1 VPKNDRKRLDPRV
14 ALSGALFDSPGV
26 YAVFAGSGLSSNA
39 GIKTGY
45 QVVEELVRRVAASEG
60 VDLDATGTD
69 PAEWWEENG
78 FGELKYAPLIESLAR
93 TPAAQR
99 ALLRRFFEP
108 GLDLPVAPTAAH
120 RALAQLVA
128 DGRVRVIAT
137 TNFDPLIE
145 RAIEAVG
152 LSPQVVSS
160 ASEVRGM
167 TPLCHADITAIKVN
181 GDYASP
187 KLKNSPAE
195 LLKVEPAMRR
205 LLDQVFDEYGLV
217 IVGWAAT
224 HDPGI
229 CDVLARRAGRR
240 YPFYWAKYHDS
251 VTEEARRL
259 ISQNKAIEIETA
271 GADDFIPD
279 LVDRVTNL
287 ERRVTRQSAPRRV
300 RMHTFLPNTS
310 VPMQGWAEMPLLIL
324 RAGARMM
331 LGSDEI
337 AENLAYAQR
346 QACLAALTD
355 SPVTQLLR
363 ELAASPGMGAIS
375 ARASKEELSS
385 IRPEYWFLVGPPDV
399 EQTSDHAVLRL
410 GGDASSGVAAIVDIK
425 CPPQFTSGGAVEV
438 VLEMGFSV
446 GGKLWVDSVAAL
458 LRYGAVLV
466 TTDLPAA
473 IVDILPVDASFERI
487 ELHALAG
494 PMTKDN
500 THRENSLPERIDF
513 DPFKSFDFASPSGFP
528 QMGYGEEIASGLA
541 RAEAAELV
549 LRAMNQM
556 ALNHGYINP
565 EPGLDR
571 IRKAFEVF
579 DKQYG

>member
-1 VPKNDRKRLDPRV
+1 M
-14 ALSGALFDSPGV
+14 
-26 YAVFAGSGLSSNA
+26 YAVVVGSGLSSNA

-45 QVVEELVRRVAASEG
+45 QVVEELARRVALNEG
-60 VDLDATGTD
+60 VDLEATGTD

-78 FGELKYAPLIESLAR
+78 FGEFKYAPLIESLAK
-93 TPAAQR
+93 TPATQR

-108 GLDLPVAPTAAH
+108 GPDLPVIPTAAH
-120 RALAQLVA
+120 RALAKLVA
-128 DGRVRVIAT
+128 DGRVRVTVT

-145 RAIEAVG
+145 RAIESVG
-152 LSPQVVSS
+152 LSPQVVPS

-167 TPLCHADITAIKVN
+167 TPLCRSDITVIKVN

-195 LLKVEPAMRR
+195 LLKVEPMTRR

-229 CDVLARRAGRR
+229 CEVIARRAGRR

-251 VTEEARRL
+251 VSEEARRL
-259 ISQNKAIEIETA
+259 ISQNQAIEIETA

-279 LVDRVTNL
+279 LVERVTNL
-287 ERRVTRQSAPRRV
+287 ERRAARQIAPRRV
-300 RMHTFLPNTS
+300 RMHTFIPNTS
-310 VPMQGWAEMPLLIL
+310 VPMQGWNEMPPLIL
-324 RAGARMM
+324 RAGARLM
-331 LGSDEI
+331 LGTDEI

-346 QACLAALTD
+346 HACLAVLSD
-355 SPVTQLLR
+355 SPVTQLLSDF
-363 ELAASPGMGAIS
+363 AASPRMGPIS
-375 ARASKEELSS
+375 ARGTDEELSS
-385 IRPEYWFLVGPPDV
+385 IRPEYWFLAGPPDV
-399 EQTSDHAVLRL
+399 QQTSDHAVFRL
-410 GGDASSGVAAIVDIK
+410 GGDGSSGVTAIVDIK
-425 CPPQFTSGGAVEV
+425 CPPQFAPGGAVEV
-438 VLEMGFSV
+438 VLDMGFSV
-446 GGKLWVDSVAAL
+446 GGKLWVDSAAAL
-458 LRYGAVLV
+458 FRYGAALV

-473 IVDILPVDASFERI
+473 IEDILPADANFERI

-500 THRENSLPERIDF
+500 TNRKNSLPDRIDF
-513 DPFKSFDFASPSGFP
+513 DPFKSFDFASPSGFL

-541 RAEAAELV
+541 RADAGALV
-549 LRAMNQM
+549 LRAINQM
-556 ALNHGYINP
+556 ALNQGFINP
-565 EPGLDR
+565 EPGLAR
-571 IRKAFEVF
+571 IRAAFEVF